1 MVFGDD
7 FTNDLPDDFFQD
19 GTRHDRL
26 NGIVEVFKIIRR
38 NDAPADGESEIMPA
52 RATVGMPQY
61 DRALIGYYA
70 IEPVGSPNAGGFRA
84 VYSMQGIL
92 DCLCEDMTIEEAME
106 YFEYNIASQIS
117 NRQEAEDFFE
127 NKPIKPLIISV
138 FTEDN

>member
-1 MVFGDD
+1 MVSGDD
-7 FTNDLPDDFFQD
+7 FINDLPDDFFQD

-38 NDAPADGESEIMPA
+38 NDAPADGESEIIDV

-70 IEPVGSPNAGGFRA
+70 IEPSGSPIAGGFRA

-92 DCLCEDMTIEEAME
+92 DCLCEDMTWKNRYLRAFRGYAVSWHEAGS
-106 YFEYNIASQIS
+106 YCDS
-117 NRQEAEDFFE
+117 R
-127 NKPIKPLIISV
+127 L
-138 FTEDN
+138 

>member
-1 MVFGDD
+1 MSLEDD
-7 FTNDLPDDFFQD
+7 FINGLPEDFFKD
-19 GTRHDRL
+19 GTRHDHL
-26 NGIVEVFKIIRR
+26 NGIIEIFKIIRR
-38 NDAPADGESEIMPA
+38 NDAPADSENEIMP
-52 RATVGMPQY
+52 RRETVGMPQY

-70 IEPVGSPNAGGFRA
+70 IEPSGSPIAGGFRA

-106 YFEYNIASQIS
+106 YFEYNIASQMS
-117 NRQEAEDFFE
+117 NRKEAEDFFE